1 MVLNSSNLMA
11 FVATTNPIRACAFYE
26 KALGLTLLEDTPF
39 ALVFDANGIMLR
51 VQKVQSLEPA
61 THTVLGWK
69 VPDIR
74 KAIGALVRK
83 KIRFERYPGLA
94 QDEMGVWSSPSGA
107 KVAWFEDPDGNILS
121 LTQF

>member
-1 MVLNSSNLMA
+1 MVLSSSNLMA
-11 FVATTNPIRACAFYE
+11 FVATANPKRARAFYQ
-26 KALGLTLLEDTPF
+26 KTLGLTLLEDTPF

-51 VQKVQSLEPA
+51 VQKVRSLKPA
-61 THTVLGWK
+61 THTVLGWR

-83 KIRFERYPGLA
+83 KIRFERYPGLP
-94 QDEMGVWSSPSGA
+94 QDQMGVWSSPSGA

-121 LTQF
+121 LTEF

>member
-1 MVLNSSNLMA
+1 MA
-11 FVATTNPIRACAFYE
+11 FVATANPKRARAFYQ
-26 KALGLTLLEDTPF
+26 KTLGLTLLEDTPF

-51 VQKVQSLEPA
+51 VQKVQSLKPA
-61 THTVLGWK
+61 THTVLGWR

-83 KIRFERYPGLA
+83 KIRFERYPGLP
-94 QDEMGVWSSPSGA
+94 QDQMGVWSSPSGA

-121 LTQF
+121 LTEF